1 MRPHRQ
7 PRRNS
12 TRAGYCN
19 NASFKLYAGTSAA
32 MTSNST
38 IHLLAWNDDPGKG
51 LAAVEGIYP
60 GCDIKLVEKKAI
72 RQNGLSPKIRA
83 LRGLRGKA
91 FVLYFRSLDDISA
104 PLLLVWIGLLHRCE
118 KTVLL
123 DEEGNSR
130 TYSRLS
136 GFAALPKTLCAL
148 LCDAF
153 FLLFSLTRLS
163 AARSVTARWDC
174 DAEPKELTQMAY
186 LFPFPHTRFEV
197 GGAMSHVRG
206 FLSGMGQVGARCEV
220 YTGRKLGGHVFR
232 EVVIPASSLPF
243 FFWEARAIAYN
254 WTFAR
259 RVRRSLK
266 AKPARCLYQ
275 RHGRFSTCG
284 ALLSRSLHVPLILEY
299 NGSEI
304 WVAQNWDP
312 LHFQTWLRRCEE
324 FALRT
329 AARIV
334 VVSEALR
341 QELLNR
347 GIDGNK
353 IIINPNGVD
362 PTVFRP
368 NQGGDAVRRDL
379 GFEPRDI
386 VACFLG
392 TFSYWHGVPVL
403 RDAML
408 RLFEM
413 TGQIVELNRL
423 RFLMIGEGPLKAEL
437 EAAVKPWVDRGQV
450 VFAGSV
456 PHKRVPALLD
466 SADIFLSPHV
476 PLANGVSF
484 FGSPTKLFEYM
495 AMGKSIIASNLD
507 QIGTVLKHGSSGWL
521 VSPGDALDLAK
532 AVSYLVKHPELR
544 QALGN
549 QARSVAL
556 ARYTW
561 RHNAQTVIDTLQD
574 LNMQQAAPA
583 NAQGVK
589 DRKYGVSAGD

>member
-1 MRPHRQ
+1 MPDSNSQHR
-7 PRRNS
+7 
-12 TRAGYCN
+12 
-19 NASFKLYAGTSAA
+19 TSAA
-32 MTSNST
+32 MTSSST
-38 IHLLAWNDDPGKG
+38 VHVLAWNDDPGKG
-51 LAAVEGIYP
+51 LTAVEEIYP
-60 GCDIKLVEKKAI
+60 GCDLKLVEKKAI
-72 RQNGLSPKIRA
+72 RQNDLRPKIRA
-83 LRGLRGKA
+83 LRALRGKA

-123 DEEGNSR
+123 DEAGNSR

-153 FLLFSLTRLS
+153 FLLSSLIQLS
-163 AARSVTARWDC
+163 AAGSIAVQGDC
-174 DAEPKELTQMAY
+174 DAEAEELTQMAY

-206 FLSGMGQVGARCEV
+206 FLSGVRQTGASCEV
-220 YTGRKLGGHVFR
+220 YTGRKLGGHGFR

-266 AKPARCLYQ
+266 TKPARCLYQ
-275 RHGRFSTCG
+275 RHGRFVTSG

-312 LHFQTWLRRCEE
+312 LHFQRWLRRCEE

-353 IIINPNGVD
+353 IIVNPNGVD
-362 PTVFRP
+362 PNVFRP

-379 GFEPRDI
+379 GFEPGDI

-403 RDAML
+403 REAML
-408 RLFEM
+408 RLLEM
-413 TGQIVELNRL
+413 MGQNAEVSRL
-423 RFLMIGEGPLKAEL
+423 RFLMIGDGPLKAEL

-450 VFAGSV
+450 VFTGSV
-456 PHKRVPALLD
+456 PHQRVPGLLD
-466 SADIFLSPHV
+466 SADIFLSPHI
-476 PLANGVSF
+476 PLPNGVSF

-507 QIGTVLKHGSSGWL
+507 QIGTVLKHGTSGWL
-521 VSPGDALDLAK
+521 VSPGDAQDLVE
-532 AVSYLVKHPELR
+532 AVSYLVRHPDVR
-544 QALGN
+544 QALGSH
-549 QARSVAL
+549 ARSVAL
-556 ARYTW
+556 ACHTW

-574 LNMQQAAPA
+574 LNMRRAVPA
-583 NAQGVK
+583 DAQSVN